1 MNSNYIICDELIY
14 FVGSKTITDINVK
27 NFKQLVIGQ
36 NHSFA
41 ISLFTV
47 TLNDMGVDKSVDEN
61 VIVTIIVPV
70 IAFVLAITIGAICYV
85 CKSRMKSSNVSKNR
99 V

>member
-1 MNSNYIICDELIY
+1 
-14 FVGSKTITDINVK
+14 
-27 NFKQLVIGQ
+27 
-36 NHSFA
+36 
-41 ISLFTV
+41 
-47 TLNDMGVDKSVDEN
+47 MGVDKSVDEN

-70 IAFVLAITIGAICYV
+70 IALVLAITIGAICYV